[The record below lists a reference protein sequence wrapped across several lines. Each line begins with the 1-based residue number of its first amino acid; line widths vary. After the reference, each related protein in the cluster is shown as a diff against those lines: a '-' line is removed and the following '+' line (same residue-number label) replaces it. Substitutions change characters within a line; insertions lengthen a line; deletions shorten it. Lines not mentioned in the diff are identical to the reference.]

1 MLRELNMCLI
11 LLAWRAHPD
20 YPLILAANRDEF
32 FSRPTQIAGPWPEA
46 PGTIAGRDLE
56 KGGTWLAVSARGRL
70 AAVTNY
76 RDGTEPRSG
85 TRSRGLLVSEFVVSD
100 LGPAPFLSRVREED
114 ESYQGFNLL
123 VAADGV
129 LLHYAKPGH
138 CLTRVAPGIHG
149 LSNHLLDTPWPKVE
163 RGKAALH
170 LLLGTSGEPLIDGLF
185 HALGD
190 TYLPPDDALPRTGV
204 GVERERLLSTAFIAA
219 PDYGTRASTVVLVES
234 SGAITFVERNFG
246 PESRPL
252 ETRRFRITPQVSAL
266 PRA

>member
-1 MLRELNMCLI
+1 MCLI

-32 FSRPTQIAGPWPEA
+32 FSRPTRIAEPWAEA

-76 RDGTEPRSG
+76 RDGTAPKSE
-85 TRSRGLLVSEFVVSD
+85 TRSRGLLVSDFVASD
-100 LGPAPFLSRVREED
+100 LAPAAFLSRLQEQAV
-114 ESYQGFNLL
+114 SYQGFNLL

-129 LLHYAKPGH
+129 LLHYASPGR
-138 CLTRVAPGIHG
+138 RVTPVTPGVHG

-170 LLLGTSGEPLIDGLF
+170 RLLAEAGEPLIDGLLD
-185 HALGD
+185 ALTD
-190 TYLPPDDALPRTGV
+190 RQLPPDSALPHTGV
-204 GVERERLLSTAFIAA
+204 GLERERLLSTAFIAS
-219 PDYGTRASTVVLVES
+219 PEYGTRASTVVLVERS
-234 SGAITFVERNFG
+234 RRITFVERNFG
-246 PESRPL
+246 PGSRPL
-252 ETRRFRITPQVSAL
+252 ETRRFRVTPQVSAFPL
-266 PRA
+266 A